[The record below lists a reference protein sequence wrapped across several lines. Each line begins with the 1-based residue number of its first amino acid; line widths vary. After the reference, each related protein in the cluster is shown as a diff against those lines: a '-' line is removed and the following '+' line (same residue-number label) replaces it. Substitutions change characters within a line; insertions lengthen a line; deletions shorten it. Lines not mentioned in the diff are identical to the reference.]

1 MKTYWT
7 NFGMKGLLLGS
18 LLWAQSVGIGTSS
31 PDASARLDVSA
42 TDRGVLIPRVSLASV
57 TDATTIPNPATSLLV
72 YNTNAA
78 LPWGVGYYYNAGTP
92 AAPRWVSLNVGEVTL
107 WYHRSGTGSVTSNN
121 TNWQILPGLSQTITV
136 PTGFVADV
144 EIWAQASI
152 SIASGSS
159 NTDWAVVDVAVFR
172 NGSSLTL
179 GGYNRGKLNN
189 RDGDITDIYP
199 LVIIARDANVP
210 AGTYT
215 YDVRGRRNN
224 GSYQVT
230 ISANCASEV
239 NCGELKLAVRYQRL

>member
-18 LLWAQSVGIGTSS
+18 LLWAQSVGIGTNA
-31 PDASARLDVSA
+31 PDASARLEVSS
-42 TDRGVLIPRVSLASV
+42 TNQGVLIPRVSLASV

-72 YNTNAA
+72 YNTNAT

-121 TNWQILPGLSQTITV
+121 TTWQILPGLSETITV
-136 PTGFVADV
+136 PPGFVADV
-144 EIWAQASI
+144 EIWAQAGI
-152 SIASGSS
+152 LIDGGSTS
-159 NTDWAVVDVAVFR
+159 TDWAVVDVAVFR
-172 NGSSLTL
+172 NGNWLTL

-189 RDGDITDIYP
+189 RDGTTTDMYP

-215 YDVRGRRNN
+215 YDVRGRRNG
-224 GSYQVT
+224 GSYRVV
-230 ISANCASEV
+230 IGGDCATNV
-239 NCGELKLAVRYQRL
+239 NCGELKLAVRYRKV